1 MSKQT
6 FDVPKIV
13 EHFGGRADLHSKLNE
28 VGHKITIRGI
38 DQWLYRGR
46 IPADALAAML
56 ALSALSGEPLDL
68 SKFTKQA
75 DQHSR
80 PEPREP
86 IDSLLD

>member
-1 MSKQT
+1 MSRQM

-13 EHFGGRADLHSKLNE
+13 EHFGGRTDLHNKLKD
-28 VGHKITIRGI
+28 VGYTITVRGI

-56 ALSALSGEPLDL
+56 ALSVLSGDALDL
-68 SKFTKQA
+68 SKYTKQT
-75 DQHSR
+75 DQQRR